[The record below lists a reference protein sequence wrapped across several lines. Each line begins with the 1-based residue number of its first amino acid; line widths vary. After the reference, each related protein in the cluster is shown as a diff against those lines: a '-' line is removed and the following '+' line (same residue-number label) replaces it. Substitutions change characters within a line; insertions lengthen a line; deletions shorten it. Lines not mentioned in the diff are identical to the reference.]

1 MEQGEVRPQDT
12 SVHSYSF
19 LVDFPTKKR
28 RFQAG
33 FGCGCNMKGTS
44 LIIQIIKSSGFL
56 SDLPLVF
63 LAWFALVS
71 CFELRCRPW
80 DFFHPGYECYM
91 QLCSDVFIAHYKE
104 FAMNQPRFH
113 GMSFVSFVAVAVAGI
128 AGRPVSSKSY

>member
-1 MEQGEVRPQDT
+1 
-12 SVHSYSF
+12 
-19 LVDFPTKKR
+19 
-28 RFQAG
+28 
-33 FGCGCNMKGTS
+33 MKGTS

-56 SDLPLVF
+56 IDFPLVF

-80 DFFHPGYECYM
+80 DFFHAGYECYM

-104 FAMNQPRFH
+104 FVMNQPRFH
-113 GMSFVSFVAVAVAGI
+113 GMSFVSFVAVAVARI